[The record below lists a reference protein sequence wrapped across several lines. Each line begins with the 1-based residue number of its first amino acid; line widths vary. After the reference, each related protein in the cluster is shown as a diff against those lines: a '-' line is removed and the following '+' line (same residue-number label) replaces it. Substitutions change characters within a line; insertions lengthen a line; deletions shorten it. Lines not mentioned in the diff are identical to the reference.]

1 MSGFGQSSSFGGS
14 GSSGGGFGFPS
25 TPSNTTGSGFSSS
38 STPLA
43 FGQQQQPPAVAQPSQ
58 PQQQFGSTAFG
69 SGGGFGTPA
78 PPSINAPATTGF
90 GTAITP
96 ASTATPFGSSTTTT
110 TTATGGF
117 GNPSSSGFG
126 SGFGSAVAP
135 TSNTTHS
142 FGFGQQQQQQ
152 QSSQT
157 VSSGFGTTTNN
168 NNNTNVF
175 GSSSSGGAATT
186 TTAAAPLAFGS
197 SSTVATPQPSAA
209 PSTSFFGGASS
220 SAATTTTTPS
230 TLFGNI
236 AASSTTTATAF
247 GGVSGGNNNNNTATS
262 TPFGSSST
270 AFGSNPS
277 TNTTGGFGLSASTTV
292 AGGFGSSS
300 SSTTAAAAGANL
312 SANAAAFTPSA
323 SSATTTGGF
332 GSSSA
337 AGTFGGGGGFG
348 ASVGGG
354 DNNNNSNNN
363 NSSGFGGGSS
373 NKSSFGGG
381 FGGQTVSS
389 STTTAFGGGGG
400 FGTPA
405 TASTPST
412 TVFGNNTDGNAG
424 GTNESSSSSF
434 PFGSRIPRKEKAP
447 APQTASGGGSEASS
461 KTSSADGDA
470 QLAALRA
477 KIQEKKQRLL
487 DKKKNQQQ
495 QQQQQSN
502 SGASS
507 GMSPSRTT
515 GRGMSPP
522 RTTTDSDRN
531 AELAAKNAMRFA
543 SQQENKALSS
553 LLPTDLQGRAQASE
567 SNDDRTTPVG
577 NDDGNNNDVDDDD
590 DDLAHRNVNNAKSL
604 IGICTSMCPDEEL
617 LRREK
622 EGDIQLLEI
631 TDPGGLHPTHWTL
644 RDTAVKRFR
653 RSAADFKLDIPE
665 LVRPPEVL
673 ERVCGYLEEW
683 VMERDRQGPDKR
695 WAQAATTTSDTPP
708 PLDVY
713 QFIWD
718 RTRMIRK
725 DFILQ
730 NYIGTGGKCDAR
742 AVRCHERIARWH
754 AMCEHQLSHIP
765 DFVKHQS
772 QQNIAELGQT
782 MKTLNLYYDD
792 ALGRALTE
800 TASSGGSDSQG
811 CVSDIVM
818 GKSPIDFDGSALSN
832 DAQSSDVS
840 QRIIGKNGVRSPSRG
855 TAEPE
860 MRGLYILLTMN
871 NEGGMEVL
879 KYSGRLCTQKPEI
892 FYSKPVQLAL
902 TIFRAKKDHNYAKFF
917 RLLRCPST
925 PYLFSCIMFKYVESM
940 RKETLLMMSRVYGAK
955 HKTTGEAFY
964 DSYPLEK
971 LVNLLCYEDESEA
984 TEACRHYGIT
994 VEGDQVLWRHSKF
1007 REPRD
1012 PVKQL
1017 IIPLKPRKMI
1027 RTIESKLSGAT
1038 RLSVCRG
1045 GVSGQGATL
1054 SNEPTSVDAEALLK
1068 DRQKAQE
1075 EMKQKLAEAKAREEA
1090 ERQKQEKIKKEKI
1103 RQERLAAEK
1112 RAKEEAVRRAE
1123 QERMRKEQLERD
1135 RIEQKR
1141 QEQERIA
1148 AEEKALKEAAER
1160 AERLRLET
1168 EAREKKER
1176 EIAEAKRLA
1185 EEERKRK
1192 LAEEERIRRLEEEKR
1207 RREEEERRRIAREAE
1222 LRRKA
1227 EEERIRKAKEEEERR
1242 IEMAWRQKVENARK
1256 VLICRL
1262 LRKQMR
1268 RHDSLQKSRNSLS
1281 KLDPTCTQYPTS
1293 DVELCK
1299 DLFCN
1304 AANGTEVIAR
1314 RTGSCDELENQIYR
1328 LATSP
1333 RQPMDLSK
1341 LVADCMSS
1349 FLSHQQKESYP
1360 SVLRTTHVKLFK
1372 LAILLP
1378 ARTPQFEQLHD
1389 TLRMWVESYI
1399 DLDEVSSFAFS
1410 SRSSQ
1415 IDARVVAIIG
1425 NEDESYCKDCDAA
1438 LVLLPSFTDETASV
1452 DYSEKAQELLDQ
1464 NDVPRMVLVLGTD
1477 DASGR
1482 NTPSTERLLDTLLG
1496 QSPAGAGLQREGVAA
1511 PNLSDFDIAFQKC
1524 CQVLVQSHMATI
1536 TTTSHIDNNE
1546 GITSLDPTLVRVP
1559 LSDLG
1564 FLCLQQL
1571 IRNMDDNGFFN
1582 NAGPNSHV
1590 ALFDVCRNALSSLS
1604 HELSRAYEEVHQQWK
1619 GWPAQEFFDSERV
1632 ECFFG
1637 KGYDLPVNWH
1647 EPKSHVG
1654 SELKRFFQHLLERS
1668 TLTLFVNS
1676 IVGSLPGCLQQEL
1689 LIMLDNGEI
1698 SSCFST
1704 IVTMVVSGEINLV
1717 SEGQTILY
1725 LPVTKLFS
1733 VVQHAAAYEVPE
1745 TVEQD
1750 VDIPDYLIYGFPSV
1764 NADLEEKE
1772 NSIVVSKSD
1781 KIITGE
1787 KRTRTPAESE
1797 DNTSKRSRFTEDIVD
1812 PNLRLLQDHEEGSRQ
1827 KKLKRTGFERKV
1839 DTEEE
1844 QSSKSFTSY
1853 LQALLGGDVQL

>member
-25 TPSNTTGSGFSSS
+25 TPSNTTGGFSSS

-43 FGQQQQPPAVAQPSQ
+43 FGHQQPPAVAQPSQ
-58 PQQQFGSTAFG
+58 PQPFGSAAFG

-78 PPSINAPATTGF
+78 PPINAPATTGF
-90 GTAITP
+90 GTATP

-110 TTATGGF
+110 TTTGGF

-126 SGFGSAVAP
+126 GGGGGGSGFGSAVPP
-135 TSNTTHS
+135 TSNTTPS

-175 GSSSSGGAATT
+175 GASSSGGAA

-197 SSTVATPQPSAA
+197 SSTVATPQPSSLLTPAA

-220 SAATTTTTPS
+220 SAATTTAPS
-230 TLFGNI
+230 TLFGNT
-236 AASSTTTATAF
+236 AVSSTTTATAF
-247 GGVSGGNNNNNTATS
+247 GGVSGGNNNNNNSNTPSS
-262 TPFGSSST
+262 TPFGSSSA

-277 TNTTGGFGLSASTTV
+277 TNTTGGFGLSANTTV
-292 AGGFGSSS
+292 AGGGFGSSSS
-300 SSTTAAAAGANL
+300 SSTTAAAGGANL
-312 SANAAAFTPSA
+312 SANAAAFTPS
-323 SSATTTGGF
+323 TTTGGF
-332 GSSSA
+332 GSSSVG
-337 AGTFGGGGGFG
+337 GTLGGGGGFG
-348 ASVGGG
+348 ASVGG
-354 DNNNNSNNN
+354 DNNNSSSNHNI
-363 NSSGFGGGSS
+363 SGFGGGSS
-373 NKSSFGGG
+373 SKSSFGGG

-389 STTTAFGGGGG
+389 TTTTAFGGGGG

-405 TASTPST
+405 TTSTPST
-412 TVFGNNTDGNAG
+412 TAFGNNTDGYAG

-434 PFGSRIPRKEKAP
+434 PFGTRIPRKEKA
-447 APQTASGGGSEASS
+447 APQTASGGGSEAS
-461 KTSSADGDA
+461 KTSSSADGDA

-507 GMSPSRTT
+507 GMSP
-515 GRGMSPP
+515 P
-522 RTTTDSDRN
+522 RTTTDNDRN

-553 LLPTDLQGRAQASE
+553 LLPTDLQGRAQASQ

-577 NDDGNNNDVDDDD
+577 GDVGNNNDVDDDD

-800 TASSGGSDSQG
+800 TALSGGSDSQG

-840 QRIIGKNGVRSPSRG
+840 QRIIGKNGARSPSRG

-879 KYSGRLCTQKPEI
+879 KYSGRLCTQKPDI

-994 VEGDQVLWRHSKF
+994 VEGDQVFWRHSKF

-1012 PVKQL
+1012 PIKQL

-1090 ERQKQEKIKKEKI
+1090 ERLKQEKIKREKM

-1123 QERMRKEQLERD
+1123 RERMRKEQLERD
-1135 RIEQKR
+1135 RLEQKR
-1141 QEQERIA
+1141 QEQERFA
-1148 AEEKALKEAAER
+1148 AEEKARKEAAER

-1227 EEERIRKAKEEEERR
+1227 EEECIRKAKEEEERR

-1299 DLFCN
+1299 DLFCS

-1314 RTGSCDELENQIYR
+1314 RTGSCDDLENQIYR

-1333 RQPMDLSK
+1333 RQTMDLSK
-1341 LVADCMSS
+1341 LVADCISS
-1349 FLSHQQKESYP
+1349 FISHQKTECYP
-1360 SVLRTTHVKLFK
+1360 SVLRTSHVKLFK

-1389 TLRMWVESYI
+1389 TLRMWVGSHL

-1415 IDARVVAIIG
+1415 IDARAVAVIG

-1438 LVLLPSFTDETASV
+1438 LVLLPSFTDETASI
-1452 DYSEKAQELLDQ
+1452 DYSEKARELLDQ
-1464 NDVPRMVLVLGTD
+1464 NVTRMVLVLGTD
-1477 DASGR
+1477 DASCR
-1482 NTPSTERLLDTLLG
+1482 NAPSTESLLDTLLG
-1496 QSPAGAGLQREGVAA
+1496 ESPVGAGLQREGVAA
-1511 PNLSDFDIAFQKC
+1511 PNLSNFDIAFQKC

-1590 ALFDVCRNALSSLS
+1590 AVFDVCRNALSSLS
-1604 HELSRAYEEVHQQWK
+1604 HELSCAYEEVHQQWK

-1637 KGYDLPVNWH
+1637 EDYDLPVNWH

-1668 TLTLFVNS
+1668 TLTLFVDS
-1676 IVGSLPGCLQQEL
+1676 IVGSLPGCLQQDL

-1717 SEGQTILY
+1717 SDGQTILY

-1764 NADLEEKE
+1764 NDDLEEKE

-1787 KRTRTPAESE
+1787 KRTRTPVESE
-1797 DNTSKRSRFTEDIVD
+1797 DNVISKRSRFPEDIVD
-1812 PNLRLLQDHEEGSRQ
+1812 PNLRLLQDHEEGGRQ